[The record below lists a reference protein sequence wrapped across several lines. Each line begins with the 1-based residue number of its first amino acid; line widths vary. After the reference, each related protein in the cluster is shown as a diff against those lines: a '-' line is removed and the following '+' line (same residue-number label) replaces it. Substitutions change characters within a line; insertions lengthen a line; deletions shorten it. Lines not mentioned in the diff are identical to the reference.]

1 MSLTSELAKKGEFYH
16 AVLNLIDPS
25 KAQILIK
32 EHQQKLSKLYFPPV
46 PGTDYPLVGM
56 AVIYAVREFLAKK
69 LQVSWFHETAAG
81 RVMDKPM
88 IEGPARYILMALGD
102 KQARSSRN
110 LFVYSPKSLLPSY
123 RESIEDV
130 AQIISSFDVILPE
143 PEMPFI
149 PNPSWV
155 KADANLF
162 MNGCLWDIRTTKSRF
177 PLSLDNIVQQVAYI
191 LVNQGKYPIDSMGI
205 YYSRQQAYFQYPFVK
220 LLRPG
225 VIGQLSSSSCPIVD
239 LKL

>member
-32 EHQQKLSKLYFPPV
+32 EHQQKLSKLYFPPI

-56 AVIYAVREFLAKK
+56 AVIYAVREFLAQK

-81 RVMDKPM
+81 RVMEKPM
-88 IEGPARYILMALGD
+88 LEGPARYILMALGD
-102 KQARSSRN
+102 KQARTSQN
-110 LFVYSPKSLLPSY
+110 LYVYSPKSLLPSY

-130 AQIISSFDVILPE
+130 AQIITSFDVILPE

-149 PNPSWV
+149 PNPSWIQ
-155 KADANLF
+155 ADANLL
-162 MNGCLWDIRTTKSRF
+162 MNGCLWDIRTTKSKF
-177 PLSLDNIVQQVAYI
+177 PLSMDNIVQQVAY
-191 LVNQGKYPIDSMGI
+191 LVVNRGKYLISSMGI
-205 YYSRQQAYFQYPFVK
+205 YYSRQECFFRYPINKVLK
-220 LLRPG
+220 PG
-225 VIGQLSSSSCPIVD
+225 FHQVSSSEQPIVD